1 MDRTA
6 ETQVYSILTLPPP
19 NDIIQLE
26 LIANHIFHENTE
38 SRKIMI
44 LIKEDDKCF
53 KIILKSILLL
63 IACAGVGFFALLL
76 TYSFPREKMKEHVLK
91 NADYYSQNDFLV
103 EGYPST
109 RLDLYTDATMLS
121 AAICP
126 ASENK
131 IADVMLAPRRRLL
144 GNENDRQLIA
154 NYTCED
160 ETQVQYCYY
169 PRYWHGYLTVL
180 KPLLLF
186 FSTEDL
192 HLIYF
197 FVQSCLLLSLTAAL
211 IKKNQLPLAVCFGIG
226 VLLLNPMVTALNFQ
240 NASIYLILLLSLLFL
255 VCTKKFDKDYLVN
268 NQCFAFFQIIG
279 IAVAYFDF
287 LTYPIVALGVPLL
300 FLLYFSD
307 TADAKKRVIYV
318 ILHSVMFFAGYL
330 GMYFC
335 KWGLATLLTDV
346 NVFKDAY
353 EEFMILLNANSVEGA
368 EITILEGLSRTIS
381 NYINPPYL
389 LLITSGI
396 LYAML
401 TVRKAKFTSNWLC
414 RNFSTALVALYP
426 FCHMLAST
434 HAYYHYFLYTVNL

>member
-6 ETQVYSILTLPPP
+6 ETQVYSILTSPP

-26 LIANHIFHENTE
+26 L
-38 SRKIMI
+38 
-44 LIKEDDKCF
+44 
-53 KIILKSILLL
+53 
-63 IACAGVGFFALLL
+63 
-76 TYSFPREKMKEHVLK
+76 
-91 NADYYSQNDFLV
+91 
-103 EGYPST
+103 
-109 RLDLYTDATMLS
+109 
-121 AAICP
+121 
-126 ASENK
+126 

-144 GNENDRQLIA
+144 GNEDDRQLIA

-240 NASIYLILLLSLLFL
+240 NASIYLILLL
-255 VCTKKFDKDYLVN
+255 
-268 NQCFAFFQIIG
+268 
-279 IAVAYFDF
+279 
-287 LTYPIVALGVPLL
+287 
-300 FLLYFSD
+300 
-307 TADAKKRVIYV
+307 
-318 ILHSVMFFAGYL
+318 
-330 GMYFC
+330 
-335 KWGLATLLTDV
+335 
-346 NVFKDAY
+346 
-353 EEFMILLNANSVEGA
+353 
-368 EITILEGLSRTIS
+368 
-381 NYINPPYL
+381 
-389 LLITSGI
+389 ITSGI

-434 HAYYHYFLYTVNL
+434 HTYYHYFFVYREFVITILAVFFLILDAENLKLEKSPV

>member
-1 MDRTA
+1 
-6 ETQVYSILTLPPP
+6 
-19 NDIIQLE
+19 
-26 LIANHIFHENTE
+26 
-38 SRKIMI
+38 MI

-63 IACAGVGFFALLL
+63 IACAGVVFFALLL

-131 IADVMLAPRRRLL
+131 IADAMLAPRRRLL
-144 GNENDRQLIA
+144 GNEDDRQLIA

-240 NASIYLILLLSLLFL
+240 NASIYLILLL
-255 VCTKKFDKDYLVN
+255 
-268 NQCFAFFQIIG
+268 
-279 IAVAYFDF
+279 
-287 LTYPIVALGVPLL
+287 
-300 FLLYFSD
+300 
-307 TADAKKRVIYV
+307 
-318 ILHSVMFFAGYL
+318 
-330 GMYFC
+330 
-335 KWGLATLLTDV
+335 
-346 NVFKDAY
+346 
-353 EEFMILLNANSVEGA
+353 
-368 EITILEGLSRTIS
+368 
-381 NYINPPYL
+381 
-389 LLITSGI
+389 ITSGI